1 MCGEFRDIMT
11 RSPTIPSRSSWVQ
24 TALQCLTR
32 DVATVLVSLLSRS
45 WGLLCPHLTSLL
57 NMTSDFQNEKRK
69 WSSLLRMIALWSLL
83 SMLFMQA
90 ARAGGRLQC
99 SDLRKKNRA
108 QTLNFGT
115 AADRTVILPMTLLL
129 PQIFLSSITA
139 TSVKRPVPFGDKCC
153 WKERRPNLSL
163 TYGAQQLGCCSQYE
177 IGCTQR
183 KQAQSYILAHNLGYY
198 PL

>member
-90 ARAGGRLQC
+90 ARAGGKATVLWSSKKKPS
-99 SDLRKKNRA
+99 SDVE
-108 QTLNFGT
+108 FWY
-115 AADRTVILPMTLLL
+115 
-129 PQIFLSSITA
+129 SSW
-139 TSVKRPVPFGDKCC
+139 SH
-153 WKERRPNLSL
+153 SHL
-163 TYGAQQLGCCSQYE
+163 TYDATFTADFF
-177 IGCTQR
+177 IF
-183 KQAQSYILAHNLGYY
+183 HNSNVSETAGSLWG
-198 PL
+198 